1 MAVPALEKA
10 ERLNSLISRFHW
22 NAYIISVRVIL
33 GNSKM
38 DASVENLCLF
48 NTLTRRK
55 EKFVPLEEG
64 EIRMYTCG
72 PTVYDF
78 AHIGN
83 FRAFLFEDLLKRWLE
98 YRGYRVTHVMNLTD
112 VDDKTIKGSQKKGM
126 PLGEFTEHYAEAFFE
141 DIRALNVEL
150 ANVYPKAT
158 EHIPE
163 MVKLVKTLLA
173 KGYAYKANDR
183 SIYFAISKFPA
194 YGKLSHINIKELKA
208 GARLKTDEYVKEEAQ
223 DFALWKAWTPE
234 DGDVYWKTDL
244 GKGRPGW
251 HIECSAMS
259 MRYLGETFD
268 IHCGGID
275 NMFPHHENEIAQSE
289 AATGKTFVRYWL
301 HNEHLQVEGK
311 KMSKKLGNYY
321 TLRDLLKRDYDPIAI
336 RYLLLSTHYRQQFNF
351 TFEGLEAAK
360 GAIERLRNFIR
371 RLQDADGDGGGAQV
385 AKLLSDLQTSF
396 NGAMDEDLNI
406 SLALGAL
413 FDFVRE
419 VNNLLDKGEVRK
431 SDADAASMFMADLDK
446 VLGVIGKVEAE
457 MLPEEAKKLINKRE
471 EARKAKD
478 WETAD
483 ALRQKL
489 KEIGVIVEDTTQGVR
504 WHLEKK

>member
-1 MAVPALEKA
+1 V
-10 ERLNSLISRFHW
+10 ERLYNFCSCTSQGT
-22 NAYIISVRVIL
+22 AM
-33 GNSKM
+33 G
-38 DASVENLCLF
+38 ASAEGLCLF

-55 EKFVPLEEG
+55 EKFTPLEEG
-64 EIRMYTCG
+64 KVGMYTCG
-72 PTVYDF
+72 PTVYDY

-98 YRGYRVTHVMNLTD
+98 YRGYKVTHVMNLTD
-112 VDDKTIKGSQKKGM
+112 VDDKTIRGSQRQGV
-126 PLGEFTEHYAEAFFE
+126 PLSQYTEHFAEAFFE
-141 DIRALNVEL
+141 DIKALNVEP
-150 ANVYPKAT
+150 ATVYPRAT

-163 MVKLVKTLLA
+163 MVNIVKKLLA
-173 KGYAYKANDR
+173 KGYAYKAQDG
-183 SIYFAISKFPA
+183 SIYFAITKFPS
-194 YGKLSHINIKELKA
+194 YGELSHIKVQELKA
-208 GARLKTDEYVKEEAQ
+208 GARVKTDEYGKEEAQ

-234 DGDVYWKTDL
+234 DGDVFWETDL

-289 AATGKTFVRYWL
+289 AATGKKFVRYWL

-311 KMSKKLGNYY
+311 KMAKKLGNYY
-321 TLRDLLKRDYDPIAI
+321 TLRDLLKKGYDPIAI

-360 GAIERLRNFIR
+360 GAVERLRNFVR
-371 RLQDADGDGGGAQV
+371 RLQNADGKGDNAQV
-385 AKLLSDLQTSF
+385 EELLRQTQESF
-396 NGAMDEDLNI
+396 GCAMDDDLNI
-406 SLALGAL
+406 SVALAAL

-419 VNNLLDKGEVRK
+419 VNNLLDK
-431 SDADAASMFMADLDK
+431 DAVSRSEAEAAGRFMADLDK
-446 VLGVIGKVEAE
+446 VLGVIGKVEPEPEALPKGAE
-457 MLPEEAKKLINKRE
+457 KLIAKRE

-478 WETAD
+478 WATAD
-483 ALRQKL
+483 ALRLKL
-489 KEIGVIVEDTTQGVR
+489 KEMGVVVEDTAQGVKWR
-504 WHLEKK
+504 LEKQ